1 MGGRGV
7 SIKQIE
13 YVKNIFILFS
23 IVVLS
28 VSGLNAAYFASGF
41 DWDRKPFSDT
51 DMKQCGKENI
61 YEVTHSGRYRV
72 QMQWCSIELNGRRL
86 YIDDRSHAPMYIDLK
101 KGDYIGKAKIHHKY
115 PFGCVSLYLVD

>member
-1 MGGRGV
+1 M
-7 SIKQIE
+7 K
-13 YVKNIFILFS
+13 KLLILFS

-51 DMKQCGKENI
+51 NMKQCGKENI

-72 QMQWCSIELNGRRL
+72 QMQGCSIEIEGRRL
-86 YIDDRSHAPMYIDLK
+86 YIDDRFHAPMYIDLEE
-101 KGDYIGKAKIHHKY
+101 GDRIGNAKLHHKY
-115 PFGCVSLYLVD
+115 HTGVVYLYLVTKY